1 MTNTVEADIAFAEDL
16 GAQLKFITDA
26 YETADE
32 KMIDAALIRVD
43 EVRRMKSTGILDVL
57 NAYKD
62 EGDCSG

>member
-1 MTNTVEADIAFAEDL
+1 MTNTVETDIVFAEDL
-16 GAQLKFITDA
+16 VAQLKLITDA